1 MNIYLRS
8 GVFLIFFL
16 ISSALAQDSKNNE
29 ITFTPINHASF
40 IIQTSEKTIFVDP
53 VGDIDMYSSF
63 SPPDIILITH
73 THGDHLSKEIVDSVK
88 EEKTVVVGPKA
99 VVDQLHYGEILKNGD
114 KKIYAGVLIE
124 AIPMYNMTE
133 DRLNF
138 HKKGQGNGYVVTL
151 KEKRI
156 YISGD
161 SEDIVE
167 MRKLTAIDYAFIC
180 MNLPYTMTVEQAAS
194 AVLEMKPK
202 VVFPYHYRGTDGF
215 SDIDKFKELVSE
227 NSDIEV
233 RFLKWYN

>member
-1 MNIYLRS
+1 MNILLKSRI
-8 GVFLIFFL
+8 FLIFFL
-16 ISSALAQDSKNNE
+16 ISSAFTQDLEKNDM
-29 ITFTPINHASF
+29 IFTPISHASF
-40 IIQTSEKTIFVDP
+40 VIQTSEKTIFVDP
-53 VGDIDMYSSF
+53 VGNINDYSTF

-73 THGDHLSKEIVDSVK
+73 AHGDHLSKEIVDAVK
-88 EEKTVVVGPKA
+88 EEKTVIVGPKA
-99 VVDQLHYGEILKNGD
+99 VVDQLQYGEILNNGD
-114 KKIYAGVLIE
+114 KKIFAGVLIE
-124 AIPMYNMTE
+124 AIPMYNLTE

-161 SEDIVE
+161 TEDIVE
-167 MRKLTAIDYAFIC
+167 MRRLTAIDYAFIC

-215 SDIDKFKELVSE
+215 SDIEKFKELVGE